1 MKTKYYA
8 MLLVPILGCLISGC
22 SNLESPHVIGEPVEF
37 DDDLVGEV
45 ISLNLGGRALSLR
58 LGDEH
63 RFAVAWV
70 EWDET
75 SESFSVDHDFF
86 GGGDIQGIRVSS
98 ESFEIGEAELI
109 VSELGSDVMFANL
122 RSADEKNY
130 SIFRLS
136 MVCHGI
142 DDEATHWIAYSVD
155 DDVMDRLAA
164 DEANRMDVSGQYGS
178 TFVLR
183 GSKEEIDAFMK
194 AHYKEAFLYTAG
206 FYVEQLN
213 GEVLFD

>member
-58 LGDEH
+58 LVDEH

-75 SESFSVDHDFF
+75 
-86 GGGDIQGIRVSS
+86 S